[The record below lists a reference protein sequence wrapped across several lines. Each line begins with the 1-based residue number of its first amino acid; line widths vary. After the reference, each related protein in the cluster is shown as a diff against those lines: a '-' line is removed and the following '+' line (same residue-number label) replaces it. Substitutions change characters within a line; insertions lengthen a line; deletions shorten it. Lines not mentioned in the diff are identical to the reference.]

1 MVPKPLLSSVTH
13 LRTAVVSS
21 RERCLLFVGLVDR
34 QGRFGCLVVAVAVSR
49 CAAAL
54 ATYCAARLLF

>member
-1 MVPKPLLSSVTH
+1 MLPKTLLSSVTH

-21 RERCLLFVGLVDR
+21 RERCLLVDR
-34 QGRFGCLVVAVAVSR
+34 QGRFGCLIVAVAVSR